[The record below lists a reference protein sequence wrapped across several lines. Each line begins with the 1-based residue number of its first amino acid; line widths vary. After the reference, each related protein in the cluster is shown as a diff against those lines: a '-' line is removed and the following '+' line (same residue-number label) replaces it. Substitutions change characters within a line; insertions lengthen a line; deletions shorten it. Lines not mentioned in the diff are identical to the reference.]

1 MASFFQGNKK
11 KLKFVVVVVV
21 APRNL
26 NRPSVSGCWAF
37 SSGPCY
43 PFSTS
48 AVWLQCQISSVPII
62 GGNLMTVSHRSVCP
76 SWGFAHCL
84 CWLSDR
90 FDRWC
95 RPLFSTSCHKTQS
108 LNRSWLEFT
117 CVSRRVSCP
126 PLSHALQPAP
136 GIFIFKIWKKNF
148 KKNETNRWPNCDYAK
163 IPFIIDKVTNSSA
176 STYPTSYSAGSKYA
190 NHQMLIVRVA
200 T

>member
-1 MASFFQGNKK
+1 MYGSSMKMASFFQGNKK
-11 KLKFVVVVVV
+11 KLKFVVVVVVVV

-136 GIFIFKIWKKNF
+136 GIFIFKIWKKKF
-148 KKNETNRWPNCDYAK
+148 
-163 IPFIIDKVTNSSA
+163 
-176 STYPTSYSAGSKYA
+176 
-190 NHQMLIVRVA
+190 
-200 T
+200 